1 MSTDLSSAE
10 AREARFIRLYETVF
24 PAVARYV
31 RRKGGNSDAARDIFQ
46 DALVVYYEKT
56 VAGDAAIHT
65 SEAAYIFGIARH
77 FWSKKYASDTKTTSS
92 DRLLFAAEEPEE
104 HPSVERLTRYLEKAG
119 RKCMQL
125 LQSFYYHRLNMQE
138 IAGQFG
144 FSGERSATVQKHKC
158 IEKLRAEV
166 KQKALTYSDFY
177 E

>member
-1 MSTDLSSAE
+1 MSTHLSSAE
-10 AREARFIRLYETVF
+10 AREEHFIRLYETVF

-31 RRKGGNSDAARDIFQ
+31 QRKGGNSDAARDIFQ
-46 DALVVYYEKT
+46 DALIVYYEKS
-56 VAGDAAIHT
+56 VAGETAIHT

-77 FWSKKYASDTKTTSS
+77 FWSKKYSADVKTSS
-92 DRLLFAAEEPEE
+92 SGPLLSAIDEPEE

-119 RKCMQL
+119 QKCMQL
-125 LQSFYYHRLNMQE
+125 LRSFYYDKLNMQE